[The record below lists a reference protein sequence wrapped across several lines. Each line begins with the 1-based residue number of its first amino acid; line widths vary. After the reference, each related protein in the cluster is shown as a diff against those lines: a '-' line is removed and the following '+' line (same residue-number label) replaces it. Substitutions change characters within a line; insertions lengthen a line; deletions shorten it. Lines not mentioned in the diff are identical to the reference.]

1 MTVHPLRIPV
11 TPDMIS
17 PPISLSSPTALT
29 NFALITPAIHSALE
43 YLSHKLSQKNL
54 HLTLIVSRT
63 SPLPIGQGCKLS
75 AYPVQVSKSPVVVV
89 GDDEDSMQRLFN
101 TLAQR
106 AARKFLLQLDWIT
119 YATPTAHARRN
130 LNWAYIVRRSLVQ
143 NDVLFSA
150 EGLTVLNIDRVYTLK
165 QTLSVLSKGKNAC
178 KRIPESVY
186 LDSSIWLLRQI
197 MRETRGRPLSR
208 AFFHCTYDHVCVS
221 EAVLVEVAK
230 GYFARY
236 KQAAIVFPARTRNGN
251 AEGGKNAYYVVQ
263 KQRQKRM
270 GKMFEGR
277 SPASNGAGSQH
288 GLKEGLSK
296 SRSRKSPTRPG
307 PKTPLSASDITPV
320 TKSEWNELI
329 QMSVTMRMPTEMPA
343 SNCMSGAREIRII
356 PVNVVGREDRG
367 TLELQ
372 AWV

>member
-1 MTVHPLRIPV
+1 MAVHPPLRIPV

-17 PPISLSSPTALT
+17 PPISPSSPTSLT
-29 NFALITPAIHSALE
+29 NFALLTPAIHSALE
-43 YLSHKLSQKNL
+43 YLSHKLSRKDL
-54 HLTLIVSRT
+54 HFTLIVSRT
-63 SPLPIGQGCKLS
+63 SPLPIGQGCRLS
-75 AYPVQVSKSPVVVV
+75 AYPVSKFPVV
-89 GDDEDSMQRLFN
+89 DEDTSTQRLFN
-101 TLAQR
+101 NLARR

-119 YATPTAHARRN
+119 YATPSAHARG
-130 LNWAYIVRRSLVQ
+130 NWAYIVRRSLVQ

-165 QTLSVLSKGKNAC
+165 QTLNVLSKGAC
-178 KRIPESVY
+178 GRIPESVY

-221 EAVLVEVAK
+221 DAVLREAAK

-236 KQAAIVFPARTRNGN
+236 KQAAIVVPARTRNGN
-251 AEGGKNAYYVVQ
+251 GNAEGVKNAYVVQ

-270 GKMFEGR
+270 GKIFER

-288 GLKEGLSK
+288 GLNEGVGK
-296 SRSRKSPTRPG
+296 TRSRKSARPG
-307 PKTPLSASDITPV
+307 PKTPLSASDITPI
-320 TKSEWNELI
+320 TKSEWSELM
-329 QMSVTMRMPTEMPA
+329 QMSMTMRMPAEMTA
-343 SNCMSGAREIRII
+343 SNSMPEAREIRII

-367 TLELQ
+367 SPGMQ